1 MMKNTL
7 HITSLLALAAA
18 AALTAGCSN
27 DGGEVGF
34 DLDRNEIKIGAI
46 GGSERIRI
54 ASDGEWIASSTD
66 NSWITVTPANGRG
79 TVDCELHIDSAL
91 TNSPRRGV
99 VRIENQKTWETREI
113 VVEQEGFDYSIA
125 IDGEQQ
131 IRIPNYAEYGTRHF
145 DVKVRSNADFAVRIP
160 AEAENWLTC
169 SLPKLELTG
178 GLRPRETTLRFTW
191 EISTRPEERI
201 AQVTF
206 VPKNSSIELA
216 HSDALS
222 VKQEAA
228 ERIVEDTRQGDS
240 VALVGISR
248 TIGMMYA
255 WDVSKSMNTWNNV
268 TLWEEGME
276 GWTPEKDG
284 RVKSVQFFMFKTKES
299 LPYEVQYLTAAEEIS
314 FFSNANS
321 FLIEKLEPGEYIT
334 KLTGLRR
341 LAISAYGLT
350 EFPEY
355 MAKLENLEFL
365 DLGANNFQKIP
376 KVLKDRSKFPK
387 LRTLIMNANQ
397 RYTVLDLS
405 NTTKENLGG
414 FVEDKFPVE
423 LLKRDLDTLVLGVNY
438 LQGNIP
444 DLLDDPDFPYYTQ
457 EDIDASYSEKFGVDT
472 LPQYLVEHRIK
483 KVMPHT
489 KRFSINYNRLYGA
502 IPDWLLYHPALDMW
516 FPFNL
521 VFNQEGRAQ
530 NGVSAGFINEPA
542 NLNYYYD
549 LYPTKNRPT
558 EE

>member
-1 MMKNTL
+1 MMKHTF
-7 HITSLLALAAA
+7 HITGLLALAAA

-27 DGGEVGF
+27 DGDEVGF
-34 DLDRNEIKIGAI
+34 DLDRNEIKIGAT

-79 TVDCELHIDSAL
+79 TVDCELQIDSAL
-91 TNSPRRGV
+91 TDRPRRGV
-99 VRIENQKTWETREI
+99 VRIENQRTWETREI
-113 VVEQEGFDYSIA
+113 VVEQEGFDYAIA

-131 IRIPNYAEYGTRHF
+131 IQIPNYAEYDTRHF
-145 DVKVRSNADFAVRIP
+145 DIKVRSNADFVVRIP
-160 AEAENWLTC
+160 TEAENWLTC
-169 SLPKLELTG
+169 SAPKLELNG
-178 GLRPRETTLRFTW
+178 GLRPRETTLHFTW

-216 HSDALS
+216 HSDALR

-228 ERIVEDTRQGDS
+228 ERIVENTRQGDS

-248 TIGMMYA
+248 SIGMMYA
-255 WDVSKSMNTWNNV
+255 WDVSTSMNTWSNV

-284 RVKSVQFFMFKTKES
+284 RVKYVQFFMFKTKES
-299 LPYEVQYLTAAEEIS
+299 LPYEVQYLTAAEDIR

-321 FLIEKLEPGEYIT
+321 FLIEKMEPGEYIT

-341 LAISAYGLT
+341 LAITAYGLT

-355 MAKLENLEFL
+355 MSKLENLEYL
-365 DLGANNFQKIP
+365 DLGANNFQSIP

-387 LRTLIMNANQ
+387 LRTLILNANQ

-405 NTTKENLGG
+405 NTTKQNLGG
-414 FVEDKFPVE
+414 FVEDQFPVD

-438 LQGNIP
+438 LQGPIP
-444 DLLDDPDFPYYTQ
+444 DLLDDADFPYYTQ
-457 EDIDASYSEKFGVDT
+457 EDIASSYDAKLGVDT
-472 LPQYLVEHRIK
+472 LPQFLVDHRIK

-489 KRFSINYNRLYGA
+489 KRFSINYNRLYGV

-521 VFNQEGRAQ
+521 IFNQEGRAQ
-530 NGVSAGFINEPA
+530 NGVSAGFLNEPA

-549 LYPTKNRPT
+549 LYETKNRPT